1 MSSWFT
7 PAGIQRF
14 IQIVT
19 ILVGLWTGADA
30 TSGIKLLSTQPHGIT
45 GAASADQANVAGNG
59 LVSILSL
66 LTAANA
72 KRIAEWLTGATG
84 SPRVGA
90 ALLLADL
97 GILHELRGRANSPEQ
112 RAAIRETAIDL
123 TSHTLF
129 PATDQPQQG
138 GAT

>member
-1 MSSWFT
+1 MAWLT
-7 PAGIQRF
+7 PEKLARL
-14 IQIVT
+14 IQILTVL
-19 ILVGLWTGADA
+19 IGLWTGSDA
-30 TSGIKLLSTQPHGIT
+30 TSGIKTLASQPSGIV
-45 GAASADQANVAGNG
+45 GADVDDKMSVTGNG
-59 LVSILSL
+59 IVSLLSL

-72 KRIAEWLTGATG
+72 TRLANWLTGVTG

-112 RAAIRETAIDL
+112 RAAIRDTAIDL
-123 TSHTLF
+123 TSNTLF
-129 PATDQPQQG
+129 PAMDKTQG

>member
-1 MSSWFT
+1 MSWLT
-7 PAGIQRF
+7 PDRIQRF

-19 ILVGLWTGADA
+19 VLLGLWTGSDA
-30 TSGIKLLSTQPHGIT
+30 TNGLRLLSSQPTGIV
-45 GAASADQANVAGNG
+45 GADIDDTASVAGNG
-59 LVSILSL
+59 IVSILAL

-72 KRIAEWLTGATG
+72 KRLAEWLTGATG
-84 SPRVGA
+84 SPRVVA

-97 GILHELRGRANSPEQ
+97 GILHELRGRTNSPEQ
-112 RAAIRETAIDL
+112 RAAIRETAIDI

-138 GAT
+138 GAN